1 MEEQLTEEQL
11 TEEQP
16 AEEQPKHPRKKPKKK
31 WRLTGR
37 GKILI
42 AVVLTLALSNGLWC
56 LVLGRGGI
64 AMVQTWLLA
73 KFAFVDTTA
82 DLDYAVDRGMGAFV
96 AGLGDRWSYYLDGKG
111 YQDTTERRANSYVGV
126 GVTVDSASR
135 EEGLLVLS
143 VTRNGPAE
151 KAGVV
156 AGDVIIAV
164 DGESLAGEARSTAT
178 DKVKGEEGTRVTLT
192 LLGEDGSTRDVTC
205 TRASLHNASAQ
216 GAMLEG
222 NIGWVRL
229 SNFYSGSADSFRQEV
244 DALLGQGARSLIVD
258 VRSDPG
264 GYISE
269 LEKIL
274 DYLLP
279 EGPVFIQ
286 KPRWGFRSVYQS
298 DADCVDLPMVVLVDR
313 NSYSAAELLAAQIR
327 ESTGAPIVGEVT
339 SGKGYSQVTF
349 PLANGGGVG
358 LSTAAYFTG
367 SGHSLIGEGITPDV
381 ELSLPEG
388 TVIGDGDDT
397 QLQAAIELL
406 LGK

>member
-1 MEEQLTEEQL
+1 MKERMTGSE
-11 TEEQP
+11 
-16 AEEQPKHPRKKPKKK
+16 KPQKKK
-31 WRLTGR
+31 WRLTLTGR
-37 GKILI
+37 DKILI
-42 AVVLTLALSNGLWC
+42 TIVLTLILSNGLWC

-64 AMVQTWLLA
+64 SMVQTWLLA
-73 KFAFVDTTA
+73 KYAFVDTTA
-82 DLDYAVDRGMGAFV
+82 DLGTAVDRGLDVFV
-96 AGLGDRWSYYLDGKG
+96 DALGDRWSYYLDGKG

-143 VTRNGPAE
+143 VTRNGPAD
-151 KAGVV
+151 KAGVA
-156 AGDVIIAV
+156 AGDVIVAV
-164 DGESLAGEARSTAT
+164 DGESVAGDARATAADKVTGEA
-178 DKVKGEEGTRVTLT
+178 GTRVTLT

-205 TRASLHNASAQ
+205 TRTSLHNASAQ
-216 GAMLEG
+216 SAMLEG
-222 NIGWVRL
+222 DIGWVRL

-244 DALLGQGARSLIVD
+244 DAMIGQGARGLIVD
-258 VRSDPG
+258 VRGDPG
-264 GYISE
+264 GYVAE
-269 LEKIL
+269 LKKIL

-279 EGPVFIQ
+279 EGPVFTQ
-286 KPRWGFRSVYQS
+286 KPRWGFRSVYRS

-327 ESTGAPIVGEVT
+327 ESVGAPIVGEVT

-358 LSTAAYFTG
+358 LSTAAYCTG
-367 SGHSLIGEGITPDV
+367 SGHSLIGEGIIPDV

-388 TVIGDGDDT
+388 AAIGGGDDI

-406 LGK
+406 SK